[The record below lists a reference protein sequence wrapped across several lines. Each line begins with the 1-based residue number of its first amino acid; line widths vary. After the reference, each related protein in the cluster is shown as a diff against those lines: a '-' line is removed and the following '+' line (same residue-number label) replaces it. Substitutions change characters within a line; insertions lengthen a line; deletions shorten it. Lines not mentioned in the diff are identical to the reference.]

1 MARNFGIMSARTD
14 LGGYEHPPARYGADT
29 RADDYSILLST
40 YAPLPRSQF
49 TQAVLDVL
57 TVIVWML
64 LGVLG
69 VAAAGGPFLVL
80 GWILFF
86 S

>member
-1 MARNFGIMSARTD
+1 MGRNFGIMSGRTVS
-14 LGGYEHPPARYGADT
+14 GGFDNRPSATLDSYASSD
-29 RADDYSILLST
+29 SILLST

-49 TQAVLDVL
+49 TQAVLDVA

>member
-14 LGGYEHPPARYGADT
+14 LGGYEHPSARYGADT
-29 RADDYSILLST
+29 HADSSILLAT

>member
-1 MARNFGIMSARTD
+1 MHWRKSISERAG
-14 LGGYEHPPARYGADT
+14 LGGLSTDAPATLGSYAPSD
-29 RADDYSILLST
+29 SILLST

-49 TQAVLDVL
+49 TQAMLDVATL
-57 TVIVWML
+57 LVWMFFGL
-64 LGVLG
+64 FG
-69 VAAAGGPFLVL
+69 VAIVGGPFLVI